1 MVVMARCGNGNCG
14 VVVVA
19 SWSSLVEVV
28 VVAVMWQTL
37 RLVFRA
43 REDGGGE
50 VANDKEGVGPPHL
63 SGMGSQ

>member
-1 MVVMARCGNGNCG
+1 
-14 VVVVA
+14 
-19 SWSSLVEVV
+19 
-28 VVAVMWQTL
+28 MWQTL